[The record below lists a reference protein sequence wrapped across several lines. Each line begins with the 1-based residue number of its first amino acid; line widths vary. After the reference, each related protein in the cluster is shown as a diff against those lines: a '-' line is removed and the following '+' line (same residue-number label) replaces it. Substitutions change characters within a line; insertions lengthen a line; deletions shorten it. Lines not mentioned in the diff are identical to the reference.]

1 MRKIIAA
8 MAFLSSVSFSQ
19 AGQKEEAYQVVEK
32 WSKAFSDSDA
42 AAVARLYAPEA
53 LMIGTLG
60 KVVLTTPDQIFE
72 YFNTNLNTD
81 KPRTAKLN
89 TYEALVV
96 DDRTVVIAGFDTITR
111 VKDGQTISSMGR
123 VTFVL
128 SKQGADWKIV
138 HLHRSPFPAT

>member
-72 YFNTNLNTD
+72 YFNTNLNSD
-81 KPRTAKLN
+81 KP
-89 TYEALVV
+89 
-96 DDRTVVIAGFDTITR
+96 
-111 VKDGQTISSMGR
+111 
-123 VTFVL
+123 
-128 SKQGADWKIV
+128 
-138 HLHRSPFPAT
+138 